1 MIVDLRPWEYEH
13 AANVGIRRYVERWES
28 SNAAHYDSARME
40 DERTAQVAAACCELA
55 VARYVNQYWHGHV
68 WKAEDHHRYK
78 WMADVGHS
86 IEVRRVRTRNAV
98 AVRRHQLGQNLWLW
112 AAKAIEPEFR
122 QVEIVGSLPY
132 DKAWDLGAPS
142 GFNEDTRYVSFEYLD
157 KP

>member
-28 SNAAHYDSARME
+28 VNAAHYDSARME

-55 VARYVNQYWHGHV
+55 VARYVNQY
-68 WKAEDHHRYK
+68 
-78 WMADVGHS
+78 VGHS

-122 QVEIVGSLPY
+122 QVELIGSIPY

-142 GFNEDTRYVSFEYLD
+142 GFNEDTRYVSFEHLD